1 MPRFGQPGRL
11 RPAGKPPADQAERA
25 GRAGACR
32 VRSRDFGFAWRQRL
46 PRRAWLPTVRAA
58 QRHAAS
64 LDRVSREGRASLAGF
79 GPNGGPLRQS
89 SDGRNSGLSGRNA
102 SLSSGLSLLRRQ
114 PEGEEGRCVPLA
126 EALFRSR
133 QLLSSEIQDASCG
146 VVHERNEYKAAAS
159 IQTRQSKVKYTLM

>member
-1 MPRFGQPGRL
+1 MSARAISGLLGGNGCRGAPGCRPSGQRSATRL
-11 RPAGKPPADQAERA
+11 ALTGFPERA
-25 GRAGACR
+25 EP
-32 VRSRDFGFAWRQRL
+32 VF
-46 PRRAWLPTVRAA
+46 
-58 QRHAAS
+58 
-64 LDRVSREGRASLAGF
+64 AGF
-79 GPNGGPLRQS
+79 GSERRALRQS
-89 SDGRNSGLSGRNA
+89 GDGRNSGLSGRNA